1 MNRMKKLLGGT
12 AVTLYFIY
20 GMGLAL
26 LILIFMPIGF
36 LMDVDTILTSGFATA
51 DMAVEFI
58 SITGLII
65 GISMVIPSLRKIYKV
80 FPWMYS
86 FIKIFYFNL
95 IILCVGLSI
104 LNKGYEVTNTT
115 RHTIALIIMI
125 IQIII
130 CRLYMCLYFKKK
142 PVKSIS

>member
-1 MNRMKKLLGGT
+1 MNRMMILLGGT

-26 LILIFMPIGF
+26 LILILMPIGF

-86 FIKIFYFNL
+86 FVKIFYFNL

-115 RHTIALIIMI
+115 WHTIALIIMI

>member
-36 LMDVDTILTSGFATA
+36 LLDVDTILTSGFATA

-86 FIKIFYFNL
+86 FVKIFYFNL

>member
-86 FIKIFYFNL
+86 FVKIFYFNL

>member
-1 MNRMKKLLGGT
+1 MNKMKKLLGGT

-86 FIKIFYFNL
+86 FVKIFYFNL